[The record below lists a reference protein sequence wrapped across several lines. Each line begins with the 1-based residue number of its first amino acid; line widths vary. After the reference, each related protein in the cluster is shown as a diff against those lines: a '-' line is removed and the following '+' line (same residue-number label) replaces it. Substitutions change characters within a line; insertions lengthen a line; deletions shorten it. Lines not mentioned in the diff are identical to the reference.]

1 MLVGVN
7 VVVQSVS
14 LRGAGADGGEALPL
28 CVTLGSLQPVV
39 LSLKRD
45 CGVFGLSTDPAC
57 LALLTQGSRVAT
69 PLSVLVLNSSS
80 SQSVMGVGTVN
91 TIELVNMSERDNYSS
106 LYAPEP
112 CLQLPSL
119 LLSTA
124 LVTVPLV
131 RSPGVA
137 THLGT
142 VTLRVAVFDMTKR
155 AVDALCVFPTG
166 RLAQRRLERLEESRS
181 HRRALP
187 PSLLSRP
194 APDEPSDTQ
203 HHNYYDF
210 DDDAHQDE
218 DERGTDALLSSLE
231 GILAARR
238 STDSLRLSS
247 ILPPSLTLKDAA
259 AAAAA
264 AASGGVS
271 DSTLSLDVI
280 LAEMAAEEAKRREA
294 QAQAQAQKSIKA
306 GAAAKGER
314 GATAAAGKPRAKPK
328 ANRPTAKAPSKQGKE
343 NSKPNAANVKAPDR
357 PSSAPSAV
365 VKASQVGAPPRA
377 KAKAKGKGKV
387 GVGPSRVTVLLKKG
401 EVPPSDT
408 GAPSAP
414 PAPPAPSK
422 QQVDSDFYTRLAAAV
437 EGALDVSMVD
447 SATAARIRERQL
459 RASLSLPVRFK
470 DTPLLVLSKCD
481 PPASPAAL
489 AKAAARERRAI
500 VEAARRAKAK
510 AEKEQEKLQRK
521 GGTRETVMRVDM
533 GKLS

>member
-14 LRGAGADGGEALPL
+14 LRAAGADGGEALPL

-57 LALLTQGSRVAT
+57 LALLTQGSRVAM
-69 PLSVLVLNSSS
+69 PLSVFVLNSSS

-181 HRRALP
+181 HGRALP

-247 ILPPSLTLKDAA
+247 ILPPSLSLKDAA

-294 QAQAQAQKSIKA
+294 QAQAQKSIKA

-314 GATAAAGKPRAKPK
+314 GATAAAGKARAKPK

-401 EVPPSDT
+401 ELPPSDT
-408 GAPSAP
+408 AQPSAP

-447 SATAARIRERQL
+447 ATTAARIRERQL

-510 AEKEQEKLQRK
+510 AEKEQEKLH
-521 GGTRETVMRVDM
+521 GTRETVMRVDM